1 MANNFVFVSPGVKFR
16 EQDLSFV
23 TKTVG
28 VTTLGLVGETP
39 KGPAFQPV
47 AIEDKGQFRARFGE
61 QSIEKFPS
69 GDLKYQLPYVAN
81 SYLDQSNQLY
91 VTRVLGLS
99 GYQAGPA
106 WAVTLSAGVDT
117 STTGQTATGS
127 TVEAYSNGSYLGM
140 SITATGETGIVNT
153 GYTKTG
159 SFFTTVQHEI
169 SVLTYSSG
177 SGTVTDFTRTITA
190 NTLSDY
196 ENMVVA
202 LIRSR
207 ASVEDVE
214 DASPETTFDASAVTI
229 TSNATNTGT
238 GDLFGKFTIT
248 ATGADG
254 SEEYVV
260 SLNPD
265 SRDFISNVLGN
276 KPKGKNT
283 KIYVESVFPDLIK
296 KLDADGVAYGVSSTL
311 VKATSSAFTDYR
323 DAFKTPETPWVVSEL
338 RGNTVERLF
347 KFISIS
353 DGNAANR
360 EIKISI
366 QNIDPVS
373 KEFDIIVR
381 DFNDTDDNMVPL
393 ESFLRCSM
401 QKGLNNY
408 IGNRIGT
415 SDGDFDIQSNFIMLE
430 LDANAPN
437 DAFPAGFEGYVYYD
451 FAASATSFG
460 SDAKAP
466 AMFYK
471 TSYETTDRVNRTYL
485 GVSEKAYDA
494 ANLEGTG
501 INQNLFNFAGL
512 DISTSN
518 GNAPSGYL
526 KTKGFHLDSGATGSY
541 SDGATII
548 GEFEV
553 GESAFQTASDVAD
566 NSNAYFAKNSRKFT
580 FVPYGGFDGWDEH
593 RVRRSNGDLYASGQI
608 YDGAASASAVATD
621 YQAWA
626 NAIETFANP
635 EQVTINLFATP
646 GINFS
651 DNLSLINSGI
661 ELVEE
666 RRADSLYI
674 IDAPDQPDTATL
686 AEDIVDLL
694 DAADIDSSYAA
705 IYYPWIQIRDTTN
718 NQNVYIPPTAEVVK
732 SIAFNDNIAFPW
744 FAPAGLQRGV
754 TDAKRARRK
763 LSLEERD
770 TLYNGRINPMA
781 TFPETGVAIF
791 GQKTLQKRQSAL
803 DRVNVRRLLLQL
815 KVLISNIA
823 VRLVF
828 EQNDQTTIDSFLN
841 KVNPILDTVKRERG
855 LEQFQVKM
863 DDTNNTP
870 ESRDRNELYGEIS
883 IVPTKSVEYIGL
895 NFTISPSGA
904 SFEN

>member
-47 AIEDKGQFRARFGE
+47 SIEDKGQFRARFGE

-127 TVEAYSNGSYLGM
+127 TVEAYTDGSYLGL

-169 SVLTYSSG
+169 TVLTYSSG

-214 DASPETTFDASAVTI
+214 DASPETTFEASAVTI
-229 TSNATNTGT
+229 SSNATNTGT

-254 SEEYVV
+254 AEEYVV

-323 DAFKTPETPWVVSEL
+323 EAFKTPETPWVVSEL

-353 DGNAANR
+353 DGNAANK

-373 KEFDIIVR
+373 KEFDVIVR

-430 LDANAPN
+430 LDANAPD

-471 TSYETTDRVNRTYL
+471 TTYESTDRVNRTYL
-485 GVSEKAYDA
+485 GVSEKAYDGQ
-494 ANLEGTG
+494 NLEGTG

-512 DISTSN
+512 DISSSN

-526 KTKGFHLDSGATGSY
+526 KTKGFHMDSGATGSY

-553 GESAFQTASDVAD
+553 GESAFQTSSDVAD
-566 NSNAYFAKNSRKFT
+566 STNAYYAKNARKFT

-608 YDGAASASAVATD
+608 YDGAASASSVDTD

-694 DAADIDSSYAA
+694 DSADIDSSYAA
-705 IYYPWIQIRDTTN
+705 VYYPWIQIRDTTN

-791 GQKTLQKRQSAL
+791 GQKTLQKKQSAL

-883 IVPTKSVEYIGL
+883 IIPTKSVEYIGL

>member
-47 AIEDKGQFRARFGE
+47 SIEDKGQFRARFGE

-127 TVEAYSNGSYLGM
+127 TVEAYTDGSYLGL

-169 SVLTYSSG
+169 TVLTYSSG

-214 DASPETTFDASAVTI
+214 DASPETTFEASAVTI
-229 TSNATNTGT
+229 SSNATNTGT
-238 GDLFGKFTIT
+238 GDFFGKFTIT

-296 KLDADGVAYGVSSTL
+296 KLDADGVAYGVSNTL

-323 DAFKTPETPWVVSEL
+323 EAFKTPETPWVVSEL

-353 DGNAANR
+353 DGNAANK

-373 KEFDIIVR
+373 KEFDVIVR

-430 LDANAPN
+430 LDANAPD

-471 TSYETTDRVNRTYL
+471 TTYESTDRVNRTYL
-485 GVSEKAYDA
+485 GVSEKAYDGE
-494 ANLEGTG
+494 NLEGTG

-512 DISTSN
+512 DISSSN

-526 KTKGFHLDSGATGSY
+526 KTKGFHMDSGATGSY

-553 GESAFQTASDVAD
+553 GESAFQTSSDVAD
-566 NSNAYFAKNSRKFT
+566 STNAYYAKNARKFT

-608 YDGAASASAVATD
+608 YDGAASASSVDTD

-626 NAIETFANP
+626 DAIETFANP

-651 DNLSLINSGI
+651 DNLSLVNSGI

-694 DAADIDSSYAA
+694 DSADIDSSYAA
-705 IYYPWIQIRDTTN
+705 VYYPWIQIRDTTN

-791 GQKTLQKRQSAL
+791 GQKTLQKKQSAL

-883 IVPTKSVEYIGL
+883 IIPTKSVEYIGL